1 MKDLLKIQQKLIP
14 QVIELMERRYS
25 ILRQI
30 SLSEPVGRR
39 TLSNILDISE
49 RVVRSE
55 TEFLKEQGLIDVAV
69 SGMTITYEGI
79 KLLDELK
86 DVINDVMG
94 LSTLQEKVKNKLGIK
109 KVLLVSGSF
118 DSNNSLIKDVARCGS
133 EYFLSV
139 LKDGD
144 TVSVTGGSTMLEF
157 ANSIKTDKRYN
168 DVTVVPARGS
178 MGKDVEIQSNNIVA
192 ITSKKLHSQY
202 KLLNMLSQEPEI
214 KNTLDYI
221 QKTDVLVFAI
231 GKADEMAKRRKLP
244 EDKVNEIISKGAVG
258 EAFGHYFNENG
269 EIVYKLNTAGID
281 LETFK
286 NVEESIAIF
295 AGKRKANALIAL
307 SNINKNIVLITDEE
321 SAQAILEQ

>member
-202 KLLNMLSQEPEI
+202 KLLNIPDELGEESMKMLSQEPEI

-244 EDKVNEIISKGAVG
+244 

>member
-1 MKDLLKIQQKLIP
+1 MKKLLGDEFKMVLDVKQAKRAGYDPSDFIKAMEKDLDDK
-14 QVIELMERRYS
+14 
-25 ILRQI
+25 
-30 SLSEPVGRR
+30 
-39 TLSNILDISE
+39 
-49 RVVRSE
+49 
-55 TEFLKEQGLIDVAV
+55 F
-69 SGMTITYEGI
+69 
-79 KLLDELK
+79 
-86 DVINDVMG
+86 
-94 LSTLQEKVKNKLGIK
+94 
-109 KVLLVSGSF
+109 
-118 DSNNSLIKDVARCGS
+118 
-133 EYFLSV
+133 YFQC
-139 LKDGD
+139 
-144 TVSVTGGSTMLEF
+144 F
-157 ANSIKTDKRYN
+157 QTDKRYN

-202 KLLNMLSQEPEI
+202 KLLNIPDELGEESMKMLSQEPEI